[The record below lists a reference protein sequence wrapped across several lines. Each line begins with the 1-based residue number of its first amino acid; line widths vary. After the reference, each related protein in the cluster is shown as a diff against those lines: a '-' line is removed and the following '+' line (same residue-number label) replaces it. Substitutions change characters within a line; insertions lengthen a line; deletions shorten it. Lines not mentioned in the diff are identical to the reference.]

1 MGKQRKKSRYR
12 QNRNRQRSDSVS
24 WAGLSRQPQAG
35 VRREGRR
42 TVFAT
47 SFWGTLFMPLVT
59 GLLLVFIALLVFLA
73 VSGFLPT
80 VHDWAAKAAAG
91 VFLLYGLKRSE
102 GWWFGLTCRRFASI
116 GGGELVLYGAF
127 GRTRFRCPTDWR
139 FDYLCSVRCRIFSFR
154 TISPDGHSRRF
165 STSLC
170 RNTAALIAELGAVD
184 RGREMSVAMQNGFM
198 ELFDN
203 LDKRK
208 RRGWRILIGL
218 VSATVLLACVRQIF
232 GNTLLSPFA

>member
-24 WAGLSRQPQAG
+24 WAGLGRQPQAG

-80 VHDWAAKAAAG
+80 VHDWAAKVAAG

-102 GWWFGLTCRRFASI
+102 GWWFGLTCRCFASI

-139 FDYLCSVRCRIFSFR
+139 FDYLCNVPCRIFSFR

-208 RRGWRILIGL
+208 RLDKLSNLGVFRIIIL
-218 VSATVLLACVRQIF
+218 VLR
-232 GNTLLSPFA
+232 